1 MSLCGWGSEIFPKE
15 EPLWRRTALHFPRA
29 PRRQTLATE
38 SSTPRRRPGKKPT
51 TIAVIGNLLQDV
63 AEGGDSF
70 VTGVTEVEAPV
81 AELDA
86 VDVVDDAED
95 IVGAMFWSAFSTQSW
110 AVLQE

>member
-1 MSLCGWGSEIFPKE
+1 
-15 EPLWRRTALHFPRA
+15 
-29 PRRQTLATE
+29 
-38 SSTPRRRPGKKPT
+38 
-51 TIAVIGNLLQDV
+51 LLQDV
-63 AEGGDSF
+63 AEGGHSF

-95 IVGAMFWSAFSTQSW
+95 SVGAMFWSAFSTQSW